1 MSPQTCPYK
10 NWLQYRP
17 VMLNHSSSPLLEVHG
32 LRCERGDRTLFSDLS
47 FQVQGGQLL
56 QIEGANG
63 SGKTTLLRTL
73 CGLFQPIAG
82 NVTWRGQAV
91 TSDPVSYHTELTYI
105 GHLPGIKFDLTAV
118 ENLSFIQ
125 GMQGKKPDKQG
136 IFTALDK
143 IGLYGF
149 EEIPCRFLSAGQKR
163 RVALARLLLQPTAL
177 WILDEPFT
185 ALDRA
190 GNALLSDMLAQQLS
204 RGGMV
209 VLTSHQPVVI
219 ADVTLTRLALE

>member
-1 MSPQTCPYK
+1 
-10 NWLQYRP
+10 
-17 VMLNHSSSPLLEVHG
+17 MLNHSSSPLLEVQG
-32 LRCERGDRTLFSDLS
+32 LRCERGDRTLFSDLG
-47 FQVQGGQLL
+47 FHVHAGQLL

-73 CGLFQPIAG
+73 CGLFQATAG
-82 NVTWRGQAV
+82 SVRWRGQ
-91 TSDPVSYHTELTYI
+91 TISSDPISYHTELSYI
-105 GHLPGIKFDLTAV
+105 GHLPGIKFDLTAL

-125 GMQGKKPDKQG
+125 GMHGKKPDKQA

-163 RVALARLLLQPTAL
+163 RVALARLLLHSTPL

-190 GNALLSDMLAQQLS
+190 GNQLLSDMLAQHLNQ
-204 RGGMV
+204 GGMV
-209 VLTSHQPVVI
+209 ILTSHQPVMI
-219 ADVTLTRLALE
+219 TDITLTRLALE